1 MVHISKPLTAGKATN
16 YFKQEYANADNSYYT
31 QGQTL
36 QGRWHGKFAEELG
49 LAGAVAEEQFT
60 RMALGQNPETGEQ
73 WVQHRNTIRTQNGN
87 ELEHRAGFDLT
98 FNAPK
103 TVSLVALPGHDDRV
117 RKAHATSVI
126 AALDAGQEYVQAR
139 MGGSRLS
146 QTTGKWAAAMFEHD
160 TARPEQGYPAPH
172 LHTHVVVFNMTR
184 TEDGQV
190 RSLQPAEL
198 YRIQSYMTAVYQNE
212 LALRL
217 KELGYELTPGTNHA
231 PDIKGFTKE
240 YLEAES
246 QRSQRI
252 KLELEARGLEGRKAE
267 EQIAHSIRENK
278 LKWTP
283 EEVHR
288 AHREHQALFGGQAD
302 KVHLEALAHKGITLN
317 PEQARDQAKAS
328 VDFAL
333 NKLAERTAV
342 FDQFEAYREAL
353 RHGQGRLTLND
364 VREEITRREQQDLL
378 LKIDHVRTH
387 APGQRYTTPETI
399 TQEWEILRQIVA
411 AKDTRQQL
419 ETWTATDAKQRYS
432 NLNDAQA
439 RAVVEILRSR
449 DGFTALEGTAGV
461 GKTTALKILKP
472 SFENRGYEV
481 IGLAPTSG
489 AVKEMQAAGLEART
503 MQFHLVQDQPS
514 AKPRYYIVDEASLA
528 STRMVHEFIQ
538 KLQPEDRVLFVGDTR
553 QHESIEAG
561 RIFAQMREAGMSGTT
576 LSHIVRQRNSPELKV
591 VVENLSAGKTDTAV
605 KLLSEQNR
613 IHEFENKHERYAA
626 IAKEY
631 IFSTGRTLIV
641 SPDNESRQA
650 LNKAVREQLHLTGPE
665 FKQHI
670 LVARQDLTK
679 EDRKVAGAY
688 HVDDVIKFHKTNK
701 TVGVAKGD
709 YLTVVAVHHANNLIT
724 VKHGDEFKTYNP
736 ARAYGVQ
743 VYERAERAFA
753 EGERIQFTAPWRS
766 KGIANRETGTLER
779 VDEKGNV
786 TLRLDKDDR
795 RVRFNLA
802 EMKHLDYGYAVTS
815 FSSQGT
821 TVEKVLVNVSTQ
833 DSRVQK
839 LIDQRF
845 AYVSISRA
853 EMDAQVF
860 TDRAD
865 KLTQA
870 LSRSQDKR
878 QALHP
883 DEVKAYSSKVA
894 AIQSGD
900 LESIRKG
907 IESQNTQGSLK
918 QDRLHSEFG
927 L

>member
-31 QGQTL
+31 LGQTL
-36 QGRWHGKFAEELG
+36 QGRWHGKFAQELG
-49 LAGAVAEEQFT
+49 LAGAVSEEQFS
-60 RMALGQNPETGEQ
+60 RMALGQNPDNGEQ
-73 WVQHRNTIRTQNGN
+73 WVQHRNTIKTQNGD

-117 RKAHATSVI
+117 RKAHAESVI
-126 AALDAGQEYVQAR
+126 AALDAGQEYAQAR
-139 MGGSRLS
+139 MGGNRVA
-146 QTTGKWAAAMFEHD
+146 QTTGKWAGAMFEHD

-184 TEDGQV
+184 TDDGQV
-190 RSLQPAEL
+190 RSLQPGEL

-212 LALRL
+212 LALKL
-217 KELGYELTPGTNHA
+217 KELGYELTPGTNYA

-246 QRSQRI
+246 LRSQRI
-252 KLELEARGLEGRKAE
+252 KLEVEARGLEGRKAE
-267 EQIAHSIRENK
+267 EQMAHSIRENK

-288 AHREHQALFGGQAD
+288 AHREHQQLFGGQAD
-302 KVHLEALAHKGITLN
+302 KLHTEAIERKGIALN
-317 PEQARDQAKAS
+317 PDQARGHAKVS

-342 FDQFEAYREAL
+342 FDQFETYREAL
-353 RHGQGRLTLND
+353 RHGQGKLTLND
-364 VREEITRREQQDLL
+364 IREEVQSREQQDLL
-378 LKIDHVRTH
+378 VKVDHVRAH
-387 APGQRYTTPETI
+387 APGQRYTTPEAI
-399 TQEWEILRQIVA
+399 NQERDILQQIVA
-411 AKDTRQQL
+411 TKNARQQL
-419 ETWTATDAKQRYS
+419 ENWTAADVKQRYS

-439 RAVVEILRSR
+439 QTVAEVLGSR
-449 DGFTALEGTAGV
+449 DGFTGLHGIAGV
-461 GKTTALKILKP
+461 GKTTALKALKP
-472 SFENRGYEV
+472 CFEQHGYEV
-481 IGLAPTSG
+481 VGLAPTSG
-489 AVKEMQAAGLEART
+489 AVKQMQAAGLEART
-503 MQFHLVQDQPS
+503 MQHHLLQEQPS
-514 AKPRYYIVDEASLA
+514 SKPRYYVADEASLA
-528 STRMVHEFIQ
+528 STRMVHEFVQ
-538 KLQPEDRVLFVGDTR
+538 KLKPKDRVLFVGDTR

-561 RIFAQMREAGMSGTT
+561 RIFAQMKDAGMGGTT
-576 LSHIVRQRNSPELKV
+576 LSHIVRQRNSPELKA
-591 VVENLSAGKTDTAV
+591 VVENLSGGKIDGAV

-613 IHEFENKHERYAA
+613 IHEFENKNERYAA

-631 IFSTGRTLIV
+631 VSSAARTLIV

-650 LNKAVREQLHLTGPE
+650 LNKAVREQLQLTGPE
-665 FKQHI
+665 FKQQI

-688 HVDDVIKFHKTNK
+688 RVDDVIKFHKSNK
-701 TVGVAKGD
+701 TVGVEKGN
-709 YLTVVAVHHANNLIT
+709 YLTVVAVDSANNLIT
-724 VKHGDEFKTYNP
+724 VRHGDRLKTYDP

-743 VYERAERAFA
+743 VYERAERMFA
-753 EGERIQFTAPWRS
+753 EGERVQFTAPWRS

-786 TLRLDKDDR
+786 ILRLDKDER

-815 FSSQGT
+815 FSSQGA

-853 EMDAQVF
+853 EMDVQVF

-865 KLTQA
+865 KLAQA
-870 LSRSQDKR
+870 LSRRQDKH
-878 QALHP
+878 QALGP
-883 DEVKAYSSKVA
+883 EEVEGYREQFIKPKAVRHDQQRVTL
-894 AIQSGD
+894 AI
-900 LESIRKG
+900 
-907 IESQNTQGSLK
+907 
-918 QDRLHSEFG
+918 
-927 L
+927 